1 MKKKKQNNKDQRE
14 LFDTKKFERTYLLPQ
29 TWYELLSNSDEE
41 FLNELLFDISGVN
54 YIYPKLILTFQNP
67 TSYNFFHLSMLNE
80 NSKRKI
86 ERIFKG
92 IYGDDVLIV
101 IQKANTEPPG
111 KIDNRE
117 L

>member
-54 YIYPKLILTFQNP
+54 YIYPVSYTHLTLP
-67 TSYNFFHLSMLNE
+67 T
-80 NSKRKI
+80 KR
-86 ERIFKG
+86 
-92 IYGDDVLIV
+92 IV
-101 IQKANTEPPG
+101 
-111 KIDNRE
+111 
-117 L
+117 

>member
-54 YIYPKLILTFQNP
+54 SVSYTHLTLP
-67 TSYNFFHLSMLNE
+67 TICS
-80 NSKRKI
+80 
-86 ERIFKG
+86 
-92 IYGDDVLIV
+92 V
-101 IQKANTEPPG
+101 
-111 KIDNRE
+111 
-117 L
+117 

>member
-54 YIYPKLILTFQNP
+54 YIYPKLFRILRHI
-67 TSYNFFHLSMLNE
+67 TSF
-80 NSKRKI
+80 
-86 ERIFKG
+86 
-92 IYGDDVLIV
+92 IY
-101 IQKANTEPPG
+101 QC
-111 KIDNRE
+111 
-117 L
+117 

>member
-54 YIYPKLILTFQNP
+54 YMYPKLILTFQNP

-86 ERIFKG
+86 ERIFKS

-101 IQKANTEPPG
+101 IQKANTEPPNR
-111 KIDNRE
+111 IDDRE